1 MKFTISNLISFDDF
15 KLLIE
20 SDFPN
25 EKAKVIV
32 KALEYDFI
40 LLVNGDMFI
49 YQENATYKKQEL
61 NKSIIQPYITLLLE
75 TSFKN
80 FTELQQIKLQN
91 TKKYKTIY
99 DKHTIQKY
107 LDEIIFKLMRDDI
120 TWDTTF
126 YEIHF
131 RNGYMD
137 LNDLTFKQ
145 REKGKHFITKFINR
159 DYFDSSVEQR
169 NLLLSYL
176 NMIYPIEA
184 DRDCILTTL
193 GSALSGTTIKEQEI
207 MFLLGTASAGK
218 SFTLELTMA
227 AIEENVYFKELK
239 SDTFTLGNSKIDK
252 IMNSYISDPQV
263 RISWINEPEDKKI
276 DTSLFK
282 KFCEGKIETTQLYKD
297 GSHNVKHYSKA
308 FITANTMPNFKI
320 DSGVARR
327 FRGYT
332 HSSKFTDD
340 AKEIDHKKHIYIKDV
355 DLLNKIKKSDALL
368 NAWFDI
374 LAIKC
379 NEWLNGQLIVFT
391 ENFSETKETVIS
403 SNDWIQDFID
413 SNLKITGDIKHRI
426 PKQDMFDAIRIE
438 CPGKHLSHI
447 QIIGALK
454 DKRIE
459 FNAQFRCEKTKGCF
473 VGVLFQTPHD
483 AVLRDYEYK
492 VKYEDALARIATLE
506 KEIQALKEHQVQSS
520 LPIAESPISTDELD
534 EFLDMMGGI

>member
-25 EKAKVIV
+25 QKAKIIV

-40 LLVNGDMFI
+40 LLDNGDMFI
-49 YQENATYKKQEL
+49 YQDNATYKKQQL

-75 TSFKN
+75 SSFDN

-99 DKHTIQKY
+99 DKTTIQKY
-107 LDEIIFKLMRDDI
+107 LDETIFKLMRDDI

-126 YEIHF
+126 CEIHF

-137 LNDLTFKQ
+137 LNDLKFKQ

-159 DYFDSSVEQR
+159 DYCESSVEQR
-169 NLLLSYL
+169 KLLLSYL
-176 NMIYPIEA
+176 TMIYPHEA
-184 DRDCILTTL
+184 DRDCVLKTL

-252 IMNSYISDPQV
+252 IMNSYSSEPQV

-282 KFCEGKIETTQLYKD
+282 KFVEGKIETTKLYNE
-297 GSHNVKHYSKA
+297 GSHNIKHYSKA

-320 DSGVARR
+320 DSGIARR

-332 HSSKFTDD
+332 HGSKFTDD
-340 AKEIDHKKHIYIKDV
+340 AREVDHKKHIFIKDV
-355 DLLNKIKKSDALL
+355 DLLNKIKRSDALL

-374 LAIKC
+374 LAIRC
-379 NEWLNGQLIVFT
+379 NEWLNGDLVVFT
-391 ENFSETKETVIS
+391 ENFSETKDTVIS

-426 PKQDMFDAIRIE
+426 PKQDMFDAIRTE
-438 CPGKHLSHI
+438 CPGKHYLSHI

-454 DKRIE
+454 DKGIE

-473 VGVLFQTPHD
+473 VAVLFQTPHD
-483 AVLRDYEYK
+483 EVLRDYEYK
-492 VKYEDALARIATLE
+492 VKYEDAMARIAILE
-506 KEIQALKEHQVQSS
+506 KEIKLLKSAKVSAIET
-520 LPIAESPISTDELD
+520 PISNEELD
-534 EFLDMMGGI
+534 DILEMMGDI